1 MRGIG
6 SPAAGL
12 GAPPP
17 GRPSALRGSGAEKF
31 GGTAGLGASL
41 LRNPLAPLPL
51 PRPSPPSAWA
61 HVRAAPVA
69 RGGRGRGPGKA
80 NVGRSDSDPGARPS
94 PQAPAR
100 LLPPPR
106 PRPSALGALGPATLT
121 RGSSSSIL
129 GGEGPLAPA
138 AVWTRSPRGNHEEA
152 DSPQLAASGSTGRR
166 CSEPRVDPVPV
177 AALVSPTLPTR
188 NAEPAKSRELRLRPA
203 PPLREGLDAPLF
215 APPSPTVQPISDLQ
229 AGTSSSWGRGQ
240 FVVPGLGEWLTLCL
254 VWVIAV
260 GLRAS
265 SL

>member
-1 MRGIG
+1 MRGIW
-6 SPAAGL
+6 SPTAGL

-17 GRPSALRGSGAEKF
+17 GRPSAFRGAGAEKF
-31 GGTAGLGASL
+31 GGTAGLRASL

-61 HVRAAPVA
+61 HVRASPAA
-69 RGGRGRGPGKA
+69 REGRGRGAGKA
-80 NVGRSDSDPGARPS
+80 NFRHSDPDPGALPSSQASARP
-94 PQAPAR
+94 
-100 LLPPPR
+100 LPRPR

-138 AVWTRSPRGNHEEA
+138 AVWIRSPRGNHEEA
-152 DSPQLAASGSTGRR
+152 DSPQLAASGSTGHR
-166 CSEPRVDPVPV
+166 CSEPRVEPVQV
-177 AALVSPTLPTR
+177 AALASPTLPTR
-188 NAEPAKSRELRLRPA
+188 NAEPAKSRERRLRHA

-215 APPSPTVQPISDLQ
+215 APPSLKVQPISGLQ

-254 VWVIAV
+254 VRVVAV
-260 GLRAS
+260 GLQAS
-265 SL
+265 S